1 MERGGGGPLPPRT
14 GSRIATRIGNSGG
27 APISPCHVPA
37 AADTFAPNMAKSEE
51 KGEEKDQEQDAQQ
64 HAAEQEAEERS
75 SPSGKIVYK
84 AILKEAEDELER
96 PSSALFWSGL
106 AAGLSM
112 GFSLVA
118 EGLLRA
124 HLPDRP
130 WRPLVAKFGYSVG
143 FLIVILGRQ
152 QLFTEN
158 TLTPVLPLLR
168 RKDLPTLR
176 NMLRLWAVVLL
187 ANLLGAFAFA
197 YVATREHTFEPHVQA
212 AFKAIGHEAL
222 RHGFGT
228 ALLRGVFAGW
238 LIALI
243 VWLLPFAE
251 AARIWV
257 IILITYVVGLGQFSH
272 IVAGAVEAFVIAW
285 VGEKSWLAV
294 FANYI
299 LPTLLGN
306 ILGGVTLVAAL
317 NHAQV
322 VAGGEGTDV

>member
-1 MERGGGGPLPPRT
+1 M
-14 GSRIATRIGNSGG
+14 
-27 APISPCHVPA
+27 
-37 AADTFAPNMAKSEE
+37 SEE
-51 KGEEKDQEQDAQQ
+51 ENDENQHRRKHQQQ
-64 HAAEQEAEERS
+64 HGDAGDSEAEERS
-75 SPSGKIVYK
+75 SPSGKVVYK

-96 PSSALFWSGL
+96 PSAALFWSGL

-124 HLPDRP
+124 HLPDKP
-130 WRPLVAKFGYSVG
+130 WRPLVVKLGYSIG

-168 RKDLPTLR
+168 RKDLPTLA
-176 NMLRLWAVVLL
+176 NMLRLWAVVLG
-187 ANLLGAFAFA
+187 ANLLGALIFAW
-197 YVATREHTFEPHVQA
+197 VASRTNAFEPDVRH
-212 AFKAIGHEAL
+212 AFIAIGHESL

-228 ALLRGVFAGW
+228 VLLKGVFAGW

-257 IILITYVVGLGQFSH
+257 IILITYVVGLAQLSH
-272 IVAGAVEAFVIAW
+272 IVAGSIDAFVLAW
-285 VGEKSWLAV
+285 EGEKTWPGV
-294 FANYI
+294 IGGYI
-299 LPTLLGN
+299 LPTLIGN
-306 ILGGVTLVAAL
+306 TLGGVTLVAAL

-322 VAGGEGTDV
+322 VAGGEGEDV